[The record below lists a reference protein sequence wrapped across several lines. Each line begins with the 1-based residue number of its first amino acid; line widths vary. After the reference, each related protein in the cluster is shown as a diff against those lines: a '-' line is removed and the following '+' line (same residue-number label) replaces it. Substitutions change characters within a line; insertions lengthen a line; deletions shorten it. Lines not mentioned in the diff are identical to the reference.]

1 MHDATLHLISII
13 LPTRGRPKLALSF
26 MNSLVDMADHP
37 DHIEIVAI
45 VDEDD
50 QTGDLIDFERCHF
63 LKVTTSRQSMGTYN
77 QLGVSHSKGSIISL
91 GNDDVI
97 VKTKGWD
104 TTYRKI
110 HDQYHDHIYLAY
122 PNDKNKGSSLCTFPF
137 FSRALIVNAPGVLN
151 SSYKGAFIDYH
162 LMDIFMR
169 LRWYSIDRMIYLED
183 VVFEHN
189 HFRAGKSEFDQT
201 YADRERF
208 VDDQIFLELSR
219 ERKKIVNSLLEHLKT
234 KIWKKFNHNK
244 TVHKK
249 YNIRSMIVD
258 QIPLYWKVRILYFLS
273 ARKFYISWIH
283 ARSATGLKDLVKT
296 S

>member
-45 VDEDD
+45 VDDDD
-50 QTGDLIDFERCHF
+50 QTGDLIDFGRCHF
-63 LKVTTSRQSMGTYN
+63 LKVTTRRQTMGMYN
-77 QLGVSHSKGSIISL
+77 QLGVSHSRGSIIAL

-122 PNDKNKGSSLCTFPF
+122 PNDKNKGSLLCTFPF

-169 LRWYSIDRMIYLED
+169 LRRHSIDRMIYLED

-189 HFRAGKSEFDQT
+189 HFRKGKSEFDQT

-208 VDDQIFLELSR
+208 GDDQTFLELSK
-219 ERKKIVNSLLEHLKT
+219 ERKNIVNFLLKHLTIKVSKKLYQN
-234 KIWKKFNHNK
+234 KI
-244 TVHKK
+244 TDKK
-249 YNIRSMIVD
+249 YNMRSLIVD
-258 QIPLYWKVRILYFLS
+258 QIPLYWKARLLFFLTVRKI
-273 ARKFYISWIH
+273 YIFV
-283 ARSATGLKDLVKT
+283 LNKT
-296 S
+296 KNSEYQKSI